1 MDTQL
6 GSESAADVGTE
17 NLNPVRIDFQCV
29 GHATAHRVDNL
40 SADVELE
47 IFTARHGHTGIRLH
61 RLRKAIRRIVLAVD
75 LNRSTIVSGIE
86 ISHRAVGWQPKEQLL
101 WRVCAFGIS
110 HEVEIA
116 LLGCVRNAHKVSCG
130 LSLH

>member
-6 GSESAADVGTE
+6 GPESAADVGTE

-47 IFTARHGHTGIRLH
+47 IFTARHSHKGIRPH
-61 RLRKAIRRIVLAVD
+61 RLRKEIRRMVLAVD
-75 LNRSTIVSGIE
+75 LNWSTIVSRIE
-86 ISHRAVGWQPKEQLL
+86 ISHRTVGWQPKEQLL

-110 HEVEIA
+110 DEVKIA
-116 LLGCVRNAHKVSCG
+116 LLG
-130 LSLH
+130 